1 MRRRVASKLAER
13 RKESINQFRA
23 CEQELENLTLELNAL
38 GKARLFKCESD
49 VFLVPAVRMILV

>member
-23 CEQELENLTLELNAL
+23 CEQELENLTLELDA
-38 GKARLFKCESD
+38 
-49 VFLVPAVRMILV
+49 